1 MSNEH
6 TVKSYEEELR
16 YLIDSVIKMGSLTE
30 SQLVDSMDAVIK
42 VDKDSID
49 KIIKSDDE
57 INKFRSKIDTQ
68 IMTLLVKR
76 APMAIDLRE
85 TISSLKISQDLE
97 RIGDLSKSNAKKVK
111 PLPLDLPEELLGN
124 LKRLGDLVI
133 KQLNDVLDSYVNK
146 NYDKAK
152 EVWEKDEQV
161 DDLTY
166 IAMESVIDF
175 LSKEADLKEKLF
187 SNKMNGK
194 IFIIEDEPSIIQL
207 VQHNLEKNGFI
218 VSSSVNGND
227 GLKELKKFQ
236 PDLLLLDW
244 MLPDLS
250 GIEIC
255 KNIRKDNSIK
265 NLPVIML
272 TAKGEEEDK
281 IKGLDSGVDDYLT
294 KPFSFNELMARIKA
308 VLRRSNPNTV
318 SDNLEFEDL
327 VLDRIEKR
335 VYRDKKEIQ
344 LGPTEFRLLEF
355 SLVNP
360 KRVYSRDQIL
370 ENVWP
375 NNINV
380 ESRTIDVHIRR
391 LRKSINIQNK
401 KELIRTVRS
410 SGYSLI

>member
-1 MSNEH
+1 
-6 TVKSYEEELR
+6 
-16 YLIDSVIKMGSLTE
+16 
-30 SQLVDSMDAVIK
+30 
-42 VDKDSID
+42 
-49 KIIKSDDE
+49 
-57 INKFRSKIDTQ
+57 
-68 IMTLLVKR
+68 
-76 APMAIDLRE
+76 
-85 TISSLKISQDLE
+85 
-97 RIGDLSKSNAKKVK
+97 
-111 PLPLDLPEELLGN
+111 
-124 LKRLGDLVI
+124 
-133 KQLNDVLDSYVNK
+133 
-146 NYDKAK
+146 
-152 EVWEKDEQV
+152 
-161 DDLTY
+161 
-166 IAMESVIDF
+166 
-175 LSKEADLKEKLF
+175 
-187 SNKMNGK
+187 MNGK

-218 VSSSVNGND
+218 VLSSVNGND

-255 KNIRKDNSIK
+255 KNIRKANSFK
-265 NLPVIML
+265 NLPIIML

-355 SLVNP
+355 FLVNP

>member
-1 MSNEH
+1 
-6 TVKSYEEELR
+6 
-16 YLIDSVIKMGSLTE
+16 
-30 SQLVDSMDAVIK
+30 
-42 VDKDSID
+42 
-49 KIIKSDDE
+49 
-57 INKFRSKIDTQ
+57 
-68 IMTLLVKR
+68 
-76 APMAIDLRE
+76 
-85 TISSLKISQDLE
+85 
-97 RIGDLSKSNAKKVK
+97 
-111 PLPLDLPEELLGN
+111 
-124 LKRLGDLVI
+124 
-133 KQLNDVLDSYVNK
+133 
-146 NYDKAK
+146 
-152 EVWEKDEQV
+152 
-161 DDLTY
+161 
-166 IAMESVIDF
+166 
-175 LSKEADLKEKLF
+175 
-187 SNKMNGK
+187 MNGK

-218 VSSSVNGND
+218 VLSSVNGND

-250 GIEIC
+250 GIDIC
-255 KNIRKDNSIK
+255 KNIRKDNSFK
-265 NLPVIML
+265 DLPIIML

-281 IKGLDSGVDDYLT
+281 IKGLDSGIDDYLT

-355 SLVNP
+355 FLVNP

-391 LRKSINIQNK
+391 LRKSINIQYK

>member
-1 MSNEH
+1 
-6 TVKSYEEELR
+6 
-16 YLIDSVIKMGSLTE
+16 
-30 SQLVDSMDAVIK
+30 
-42 VDKDSID
+42 
-49 KIIKSDDE
+49 
-57 INKFRSKIDTQ
+57 
-68 IMTLLVKR
+68 
-76 APMAIDLRE
+76 
-85 TISSLKISQDLE
+85 
-97 RIGDLSKSNAKKVK
+97 
-111 PLPLDLPEELLGN
+111 
-124 LKRLGDLVI
+124 
-133 KQLNDVLDSYVNK
+133 
-146 NYDKAK
+146 
-152 EVWEKDEQV
+152 
-161 DDLTY
+161 
-166 IAMESVIDF
+166 
-175 LSKEADLKEKLF
+175 
-187 SNKMNGK
+187 MNGK

-218 VSSSVNGND
+218 VLSSVNGND

-255 KNIRKDNSIK
+255 KNIRKDNSFK

-318 SDNLEFEDL
+318 SDNLKFDDL
-327 VLDRIEKR
+327 MLDRIEKR
-335 VYRDKKEIQ
+335 VFRDDQEIK

-355 SLVNP
+355 FLTNP

-370 ENVWP
+370 ESVWP
-375 NNINV
+375 NNVNV

-391 LRKSINIQNK
+391 LRQSVNIKDK

>member
-1 MSNEH
+1 
-6 TVKSYEEELR
+6 
-16 YLIDSVIKMGSLTE
+16 
-30 SQLVDSMDAVIK
+30 
-42 VDKDSID
+42 
-49 KIIKSDDE
+49 
-57 INKFRSKIDTQ
+57 
-68 IMTLLVKR
+68 
-76 APMAIDLRE
+76 
-85 TISSLKISQDLE
+85 
-97 RIGDLSKSNAKKVK
+97 
-111 PLPLDLPEELLGN
+111 
-124 LKRLGDLVI
+124 
-133 KQLNDVLDSYVNK
+133 
-146 NYDKAK
+146 
-152 EVWEKDEQV
+152 
-161 DDLTY
+161 
-166 IAMESVIDF
+166 
-175 LSKEADLKEKLF
+175 
-187 SNKMNGK
+187 MNGK

-255 KNIRKDNSIK
+255 KNIRKDNSFK

-318 SDNLEFEDL
+318 SDNLKFDDL
-327 VLDRIEKR
+327 MLDRIEKR
-335 VYRDKKEIQ
+335 VFRDGQEIK

-355 SLVNP
+355 FLTNP

-370 ENVWP
+370 ESVWP
-375 NNINV
+375 NNVNV

-391 LRKSINIQNK
+391 LRQSVNLKNK
-401 KELIRTVRS
+401 RELIRTVRS

>member
-1 MSNEH
+1 
-6 TVKSYEEELR
+6 
-16 YLIDSVIKMGSLTE
+16 
-30 SQLVDSMDAVIK
+30 
-42 VDKDSID
+42 
-49 KIIKSDDE
+49 
-57 INKFRSKIDTQ
+57 
-68 IMTLLVKR
+68 
-76 APMAIDLRE
+76 
-85 TISSLKISQDLE
+85 
-97 RIGDLSKSNAKKVK
+97 
-111 PLPLDLPEELLGN
+111 
-124 LKRLGDLVI
+124 
-133 KQLNDVLDSYVNK
+133 
-146 NYDKAK
+146 
-152 EVWEKDEQV
+152 
-161 DDLTY
+161 
-166 IAMESVIDF
+166 
-175 LSKEADLKEKLF
+175 
-187 SNKMNGK
+187 MNGR

-207 VQHNLEKNGFI
+207 IQHNLEKNGFI
-218 VSSSVNGND
+218 VSSSINGND

-255 KNIRKDNSIK
+255 KSIRKDNSFK
-265 NLPVIML
+265 SLPVIML

-308 VLRRSNPNTV
+308 VLRRSNPNII
-318 SDNLEFEDL
+318 SDSLEYEDL
-327 VLDRIEKR
+327 SLDRIEKR
-335 VYRDKKEIQ
+335 VFRDQQEIK

-355 SLVNP
+355 FLTNP

-380 ESRTIDVHIRR
+380 ETRTIDVHVRR
-391 LRKSINIQNK
+391 LRKSININNN

>member
-1 MSNEH
+1 
-6 TVKSYEEELR
+6 
-16 YLIDSVIKMGSLTE
+16 
-30 SQLVDSMDAVIK
+30 
-42 VDKDSID
+42 
-49 KIIKSDDE
+49 
-57 INKFRSKIDTQ
+57 
-68 IMTLLVKR
+68 
-76 APMAIDLRE
+76 
-85 TISSLKISQDLE
+85 
-97 RIGDLSKSNAKKVK
+97 
-111 PLPLDLPEELLGN
+111 
-124 LKRLGDLVI
+124 
-133 KQLNDVLDSYVNK
+133 
-146 NYDKAK
+146 
-152 EVWEKDEQV
+152 
-161 DDLTY
+161 
-166 IAMESVIDF
+166 
-175 LSKEADLKEKLF
+175 
-187 SNKMNGK
+187 MNGK

-207 VQHNLEKNGFI
+207 IQFNLEKEGFI
-218 VSSSVNGND
+218 VSSSSNGND
-227 GLKELKKFQ
+227 GLKELKKFE
-236 PDLLLLDW
+236 PNLLLLDW

-250 GIEIC
+250 GIDIS
-255 KNIRKDNSIK
+255 KNIRKDNSFK
-265 NLPVIML
+265 DLPIIML

-281 IKGLDSGVDDYLT
+281 IKGLDSGIDDYLT

-355 SLVNP
+355 FLVNP

-391 LRKSINIQNK
+391 LRKSINIQKK

>member
-1 MSNEH
+1 
-6 TVKSYEEELR
+6 
-16 YLIDSVIKMGSLTE
+16 
-30 SQLVDSMDAVIK
+30 
-42 VDKDSID
+42 
-49 KIIKSDDE
+49 
-57 INKFRSKIDTQ
+57 
-68 IMTLLVKR
+68 
-76 APMAIDLRE
+76 
-85 TISSLKISQDLE
+85 
-97 RIGDLSKSNAKKVK
+97 
-111 PLPLDLPEELLGN
+111 
-124 LKRLGDLVI
+124 
-133 KQLNDVLDSYVNK
+133 
-146 NYDKAK
+146 
-152 EVWEKDEQV
+152 
-161 DDLTY
+161 
-166 IAMESVIDF
+166 
-175 LSKEADLKEKLF
+175 
-187 SNKMNGK
+187 MNGK

-250 GIEIC
+250 GVEIC
-255 KNIRKDNSIK
+255 KNIRKDASYN

-318 SDNLEFEDL
+318 SDNLKFDDL
-327 VLDRIEKR
+327 MLDRIEKR
-335 VYRDKKEIQ
+335 VFRDDQEIK

-355 SLVNP
+355 FLTNP

-370 ENVWP
+370 ESVWP
-375 NNINV
+375 NNVNV

-391 LRKSINIQNK
+391 LRQSVNLKNK

>member
-1 MSNEH
+1 
-6 TVKSYEEELR
+6 
-16 YLIDSVIKMGSLTE
+16 
-30 SQLVDSMDAVIK
+30 
-42 VDKDSID
+42 
-49 KIIKSDDE
+49 
-57 INKFRSKIDTQ
+57 
-68 IMTLLVKR
+68 
-76 APMAIDLRE
+76 
-85 TISSLKISQDLE
+85 
-97 RIGDLSKSNAKKVK
+97 
-111 PLPLDLPEELLGN
+111 
-124 LKRLGDLVI
+124 
-133 KQLNDVLDSYVNK
+133 
-146 NYDKAK
+146 
-152 EVWEKDEQV
+152 
-161 DDLTY
+161 
-166 IAMESVIDF
+166 
-175 LSKEADLKEKLF
+175 
-187 SNKMNGK
+187 MNGK

-281 IKGLDSGVDDYLT
+281 VKGLDSGVDDYLT

-318 SDNLEFEDL
+318 SDNLKFDDL
-327 VLDRIEKR
+327 MLDRIEKR
-335 VYRDKKEIQ
+335 VFRDGQEIK

-355 SLVNP
+355 FLTNP

-370 ENVWP
+370 ESVWP
-375 NNINV
+375 NNVNV

-391 LRKSINIQNK
+391 LRQSVNLKNK
-401 KELIRTVRS
+401 RELIRTVRS

>member
-1 MSNEH
+1 
-6 TVKSYEEELR
+6 
-16 YLIDSVIKMGSLTE
+16 
-30 SQLVDSMDAVIK
+30 
-42 VDKDSID
+42 
-49 KIIKSDDE
+49 
-57 INKFRSKIDTQ
+57 
-68 IMTLLVKR
+68 
-76 APMAIDLRE
+76 
-85 TISSLKISQDLE
+85 
-97 RIGDLSKSNAKKVK
+97 
-111 PLPLDLPEELLGN
+111 
-124 LKRLGDLVI
+124 
-133 KQLNDVLDSYVNK
+133 
-146 NYDKAK
+146 
-152 EVWEKDEQV
+152 
-161 DDLTY
+161 
-166 IAMESVIDF
+166 
-175 LSKEADLKEKLF
+175 
-187 SNKMNGK
+187 MNGK

-244 MLPDLS
+244 MLPDFS

-255 KNIRKDNSIK
+255 KNIRKDNSFK

-318 SDNLEFEDL
+318 SDNLKFDDL
-327 VLDRIEKR
+327 MLDRIEKR
-335 VYRDKKEIQ
+335 VFRDGQEIK
-344 LGPTEFRLLEF
+344 LGPTEFRLLDF
-355 SLVNP
+355 FLTNP

-370 ENVWP
+370 ESVWP
-375 NNINV
+375 NNVNV

-391 LRKSINIQNK
+391 LRQSVNLKNK